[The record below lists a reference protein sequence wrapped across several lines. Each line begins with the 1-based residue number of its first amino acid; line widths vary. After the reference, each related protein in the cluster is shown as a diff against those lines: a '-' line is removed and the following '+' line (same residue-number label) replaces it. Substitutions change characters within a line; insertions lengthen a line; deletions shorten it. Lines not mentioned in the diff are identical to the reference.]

1 MTRQKGFTLL
11 ELIVVMVLIS
21 LTAVFTIPKIQSSLY
36 SNELSA
42 TAQRV
47 VSLVTATAQEARA
60 RHTSYTLRF
69 YPDIKKFVTVPVTGG
84 TETAEEEQDRAFL
97 RVRLDDSVS
106 LAGIETP
113 KTETLTEDNAENA
126 ENNETGILFTS
137 KGYTRKAAIHLEND
151 TGDQL
156 TVILSPF
163 LGLARILDGY
173 VSLEDDRIIVSR

>member
-1 MTRQKGFTLL
+1 MTKQQGFTLL

-21 LTAVFTIPKIQSSLY
+21 LTAVFTMPKIQASLY

-42 TAQRV
+42 TAQRI

-60 RHTSYTLRF
+60 RHISYTLRF
-69 YPDIKKFVTVPVTGG
+69 DPDTKEFDTVPVTGIPEIPEMG
-84 TETAEEEQDRAFL
+84 EQEQDKAFL
-97 RVRLDDSVS
+97 RVTLDDSVS
-106 LAGIETP
+106 LAGIERP
-113 KTETLTEDNAENA
+113 ENEMLTENTTV
-126 ENNETGILFTS
+126 NNETGILFTS
-137 KGYTRKAAIHLEND
+137 KGYTQKAAIHLEND

-173 VSLEDDRIIVSR
+173 VTLENDRIIVSR

>member
-1 MTRQKGFTLL
+1 MTKQQGFTLL

-21 LTAVFTIPKIQSSLY
+21 LTAVFTMPKIQASLY

-42 TAQRV
+42 TAQRI

-69 YPDIKKFVTVPVTGG
+69 DPDTKEFVTVPVTRIP
-84 TETAEEEQDRAFL
+84 EMEEEEQNKAFL
-97 RVRLDDSVS
+97 RVTLDDSVR

-113 KTETLTEDNAENA
+113 ENETLTANTTVH
-126 ENNETGILFTS
+126 NNETGILFTS

-151 TGDQL
+151 TGDQR

-173 VSLEDDRIIVSR
+173 VTLENDRIIVSR